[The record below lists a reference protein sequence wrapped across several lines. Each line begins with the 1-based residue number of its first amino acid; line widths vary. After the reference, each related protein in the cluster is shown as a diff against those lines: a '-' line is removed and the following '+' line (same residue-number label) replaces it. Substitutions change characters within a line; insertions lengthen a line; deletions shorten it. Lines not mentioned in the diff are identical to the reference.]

1 MTYAVIDNPDLSES
15 LELISDNLTDSWL
28 ETRIGTFIKA
38 AESCYNNYDTP
49 ELVRQF
55 ETCLDDVS
63 NWYIRVNRRRFWKQ
77 ELDNNKLSAYTSLFK
92 AIKSLIQ
99 VMAPIIPFL
108 TENMWQGMVRRFDK
122 KAEISVHLSDFP
134 SFNKEI
140 NDELL
145 RDTNYV
151 RELITV
157 GLKIRNKEQLKV
169 KQPLSIMYIKGN
181 KLERAVQSMIDIIK
195 DELNVKSIVFLENFE
210 ELYYKRMSLNFKTA
224 GKFLKEDL
232 QIVKTKLSNLT
243 QKEMDTCVKSYE
255 MNLSIELPGYHSA
268 LLPEFFIMEKAYKN
282 NYAVGE
288 GDEFSVAL
296 DIKLDNELLYEG
308 LYRELLRHC
317 QVLRKE
323 AGFNVDQRI
332 RLGISSKNSDINNVL
347 KQYSKEIMTETLAIA
362 LEDKLLNPKCEKDI
376 VIGKFD
382 VKLQIDN
389 AN

>member
-1 MTYAVIDNPDLSES
+1 
-15 LELISDNLTDSWL
+15 
-28 ETRIGTFIKA
+28 
-38 AESCYNNYDTP
+38 
-49 ELVRQF
+49 
-55 ETCLDDVS
+55 
-63 NWYIRVNRRRFWKQ
+63 
-77 ELDNNKLSAYTSLFK
+77 
-92 AIKSLIQ
+92 
-99 VMAPIIPFL
+99 MAPIIPFL

-210 ELYYKRMSLNFKTA
+210 ELYDKRMSLNFKTA